1 MARMKKRI
9 IEKVISKSKKLD
21 SRFRGNDTG
30 EALVIQWSLAI
41 YWALVLYWALVI
53 GHSMVIGYL
62 GLGYFFVIHHSSLIR
77 HSDFGIRHLLF
88 LLPIAYCLLAYCLLA
103 YCLLAYCLLAYL
115 PISICSSSI
124 SLNSPACSI
133 SSSGGPNSIA
143 LPWFST
149 MT

>member
-77 HSDFGIRHLLF
+77 HSEFGIRHLLF
-88 LLPIAYCLLAYCLLA
+88 LLPIA